1 MNEPGGRA
9 DPDFQPPFEVIEP
22 ERLSAPLVF
31 DSPHSGARYPSAFL
45 AASRL
50 DPLTLRRSEDA
61 FVDELFLPCV
71 ALGAPLLRARFPRAY
86 LDVNREPFELD
97 PRMFDGPLPEYANT
111 RSLRVAAGL
120 GTIPRVV
127 GDAQPI
133 YRGRLQV
140 AEALARIAALHRP
153 YHQRLA
159 GLIERTRARF
169 GVVVLVDCHSMPSTL
184 AEAGSLD
191 MVLGDRFGASA
202 APWAMEAL
210 EQALLAR
217 GYRVRRNKPYA
228 GGYIAERYGLPAV
241 GRHAVQIEVNRAL
254 YMDEARMVKLDRAAA
269 LVESL
274 KAAAEAVA
282 SRAMAELAGE
292 SWAAE

>member
-1 MNEPGGRA
+1 MDEPDGQGDR
-9 DPDFQPPFEVIEP
+9 DFQPPFEVIEP
-22 ERLSAPLVF
+22 PRLAAPLVF
-31 DSPHSGARYPSAFL
+31 DSPHSGSRYPSAFL

-50 DPLTLRRSEDA
+50 DPLALRRSEDA

-86 LDVNREPFELD
+86 IDVNREPFELD
-97 PRMFDGPLPEYANT
+97 PRMFDGPLPDYANT

-133 YRGRLQV
+133 YRGRLPV
-140 AEALARIAALHRP
+140 AEALARVAGLHRP

-184 AEAGSLD
+184 AEASSLD
-191 MVLGDRFGASA
+191 VVLGDRFGASA
-202 APWAMEAL
+202 APWAVEAI

-228 GGYIAERYGLPAV
+228 GGYIAERYGAPAV
-241 GRHAVQIEVNRAL
+241 GRHAVQIELNRAL
-254 YMDEARMVKLDRAAA
+254 YMDEARMVKLDRAAG

-274 KAAAEAVA
+274 KAAAEALA
-282 SRAMAELAGE
+282 ARATAELAGGR
-292 SWAAE
+292 WAAE

>member
-1 MNEPGGRA
+1 MHEPDWRA
-9 DPDFQPPFEVIEP
+9 DPDIQPPFQAIEP
-22 ERLSAPLVF
+22 PRLAAPLVF
-31 DSPHSGARYPSAFL
+31 DSPHSGSRYPRAFL

-71 ALGAPLLRARFPRAY
+71 ALGAPLLRARFPRAF
-86 LDVNREPFELD
+86 LDLNREPFELD
-97 PRMFDGPLPEYANT
+97 PRMFDGPLPDYANT

-133 YRGRLQV
+133 YRERV
-140 AEALARIAALHRP
+140 AVADALARVAALHRP

-159 GLIERTRARF
+159 GLIERARARF
-169 GVVVLVDCHSMPSTL
+169 GVAILIDCHSMPSTL
-184 AEAGSLD
+184 AEAGAVD
-191 MVLGDRFGASA
+191 IVLGDRFGASA
-202 APWAMEAL
+202 ASWVVEAL
-210 EQALLAR
+210 ESALLAS

-228 GGYIAERYGLPAV
+228 GGYITEHYGLPAA

-254 YMDEARMVKLDRAAA
+254 YMDEARMMKLDRAAGLA
-269 LVESL
+269 ESL
-274 KAAAEAVA
+274 KAAAAA
-282 SRAMAELAGE
+282 LAARALAEPGGGR
-292 SWAAE
+292 WAAE